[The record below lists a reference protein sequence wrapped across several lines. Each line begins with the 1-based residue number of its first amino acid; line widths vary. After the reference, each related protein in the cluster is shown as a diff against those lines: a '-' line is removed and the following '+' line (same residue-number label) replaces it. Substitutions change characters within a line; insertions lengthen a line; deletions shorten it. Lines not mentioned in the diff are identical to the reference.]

1 MKSVETPQKAQR
13 MKEYIDIFAYINTWT
28 KCSTEGTIRVKR
40 VVTKQK
46 QIFVMCVTDK
56 KYWRDSL
63 YKVYL
68 FIFLQSP

>member
-1 MKSVETPQKAQR
+1 MKLVEMPQKAQS

-28 KCSTEGTIRVKR
+28 KCSTKSTIRVKR
-40 VVTKQK
+40 EVTKQK

-63 YKVYL
+63 YKALYEVIL
-68 FIFLQSP
+68 